1 MNNVIAIAIF
11 PTVIII
17 KIVANLVIAN
27 KLLTV
32 RGCLDLGSTLTRE
45 VTMGGTSCWTE
56 ASQVFSFPVITEW
69 PVRFV

>member
-1 MNNVIAIAIF
+1 MAMFTTNIIINSAIF
-11 PTVIII
+11 IIII
-17 KIVANLVIAN
+17 K

>member
-1 MNNVIAIAIF
+1 MSNVIAIAIF
-11 PTVIII
+11 TTVITI
-17 KIVANLVIAN
+17 KIVANLVIVF

>member
-11 PTVIII
+11 TTVITI
-17 KIVANLVIAN
+17 KIVANLVIVY

-32 RGCLDLGSTLTRE
+32 RGCLDRGSTLTRE